1 MIKWKCVLCYAE
13 MRSETRPA
21 LGQRLCPDDLV
32 KHWDRVVD
40 IYKGTDNNERL
51 AEAKQELIAAK
62 SALKRYRGRVNV

>member
-1 MIKWKCVLCYAE
+1 MKWRCVLCGTQ
-13 MRSETRPA
+13 MTGETRPA

-62 SALKRYRGRVNV
+62 SALKRYRGRANV